1 MAGLKDIRRRI
12 ASVKNTKKITY
23 AMKLVSAAKLKRSQE
38 AVVRS
43 REYTQSLSRI
53 ISQLESAGVLATTTH
68 PLMEKREVKTT
79 RIIVVGANRGLS
91 GGYNSNLNKKLQQ
104 TIKENSNS
112 KVEIVILGRKP
123 AEYLRRIKQTYLHA
137 YEELSDDP
145 GTWPVADVLSDAVK
159 DYTAGRVDRV
169 LVLFTKF
176 KSAIS
181 MTPTVEQVLPVASI
195 ESASGAKSGV
205 KNTESAIMEPTA
217 SAVFEALIPRIVRSQ
232 VQQAAFDAK
241 TSEHGARMTAMDSAT
256 KNAGDL
262 IKSLTLTANK
272 LRQSGITA
280 ELLDIIGGAEAI
292 S

>member
-12 ASVKNTKKITY
+12 ASVKNTRKITY

-43 REYTQSLSRI
+43 REYTQSLARI

-112 KVEIVILGRKP
+112 KVEVVILGRKP
-123 AEYLRRIKQTYLHA
+123 AEYLRRIKQPYMHA
-137 YEELSDDP
+137 YEELSDDAT
-145 GTWPVADVLSDAVK
+145 TWPVAEVLSEAVK
-159 DYTAGRVDRV
+159 DYTAGRVDKV

-181 MTPTVEQVLPVASI
+181 MTPTVEQVLPVAAI
-195 ESASGAKSGV
+195 ETVGGAQKSA
-205 KNTESAIMEPTA
+205 ESAIMEPSA
-217 SAVFEALIPRIVRSQ
+217 AAVFEALIPRIVRSQ

-262 IKSLTLTANK
+262 IKSLTLKANK